1 MKGKSIME
9 FQIKWGKEPNTGDR
23 ITDIK
28 GVIEDIELLSDP
40 TAEESEWEE
49 VFWTTHNPNDY
60 IVEVLRMPVGDTF
73 YLPYENNENKF
84 EVLKI
89 TKLKN

>member
-1 MKGKSIME
+1 ME
-9 FQIKWGKEPNTGDR
+9 FKIKWGKEPNTSDR

-40 TAEESEWEE
+40 TKGSDWEE
-49 VFWTTHNPNDY
+49 VFWTIHNPNDY
-60 IVEVLRMPVGDTF
+60 IVEVLRMPEGDTF

-84 EVLKI
+84 EVLMI
-89 TKLKN
+89 TKIKD